1 MSSQESSQEP
11 GQESGQEESRIANVG
26 GAVLT
31 GGTSKWMGSDKAHM
45 EIGGEPAATRIASL
59 LAAIFEEVLLVGGD
73 PPASASGRRVSDPE
87 GPPCALRGLVGALE
101 ATRVER
107 VLVLGT
113 DLPLVTAPLLLALV
127 AWPEADVVAPR
138 VGERA
143 HPLCA
148 LYRRDSVLPLA
159 RENLAG
165 ERLALHTLLEAVE
178 VAYLEEADVA
188 RLMD

>member
-1 MSSQESSQEP
+1 MSGRQ
-11 GQESGQEESRIANVG
+11 ESRIANVG

-45 EIGGEPAATRIASL
+45 EIGGEPAATRMASL
-59 LAAIFEEVLLVGGD
+59 LAAIFEDVVLVGGD
-73 PPASASGRRVSDPE
+73 PPASASGRRVPDPE
-87 GPPCALRGLVGALE
+87 GPACALRGLVGALE

-138 VGERA
+138 VGEHA

-148 LYRRDSVLPLA
+148 LYRRDSVLPVA
-159 RENLAG
+159 RQNLAG
-165 ERLALHTLLEAVE
+165 ERLALHALLDAVE

-188 RLMD
+188 RLSG

>member
-1 MSSQESSQEP
+1 MSVHK
-11 GQESGQEESRIANVG
+11 ESRIANIG

-31 GGTSKWMGSDKAHM
+31 GGAASLPTGEAPKGKGSDKAPT
-45 EIGGEPAATRIASL
+45 EIGGPPAAPRLAL
-59 LAAIFEEVLLVGGD
+59 LLGAIFEEVVLVGGD
-73 PPASASGRRVSDPE
+73 PPANVLGRRVPDPE
-87 GPPCALRGLVGALE
+87 GPACALRGLVGALE

-113 DLPLVTAPLLLALV
+113 DPRLVTVELLLALV
-127 AWPEADVVAPR
+127 AWPEADVVVPR

-148 LYRRDSVLPLA
+148 LYRRESVLPVA

-165 ERLALHTLLEAVE
+165 GRLALHALLDAVE
-178 VAYLEEADVA
+178 VAYLEEADIA
-188 RLMD
+188 RLTG